1 MEHTAAP
8 GQAYLLLRCRDGLV
22 LLGLELQEPALYL
35 RVRPQP
41 VSTRAPQGVPSD
53 RVFLAASTM
62 KKPIQLI
69 MSVLSAN
76 PGGVIDTEAE
86 SLYFIIGM
94 DSGRIRIVG

>member
-1 MEHTAAP
+1 
-8 GQAYLLLRCRDGLV
+8 
-22 LLGLELQEPALYL
+22 
-35 RVRPQP
+35 
-41 VSTRAPQGVPSD
+41 
-53 RVFLAASTM
+53 M